1 MNQGRPAYLE
11 KQLQKIPAGELEV
24 IHRSVFGQ
32 DHPHVTDRVLA
43 KTEGKGR
50 MEVYSVYPGIDVSY
64 TAFLSVEATFHHA
77 ASPAIVELFYCH
89 SGRVGWNM
97 RKGTAVYLGAGDLT
111 VHSAACCADSAMMFP
126 LGYAEGI
133 AISIRLASLSD
144 NESAILR
151 EVGRERE
158 KIQSVF
164 CCGKPVIL
172 SSCPDL

>member
-64 TAFLSVEATFHHA
+64 
-77 ASPAIVELFYCH
+77 
-89 SGRVGWNM
+89 
-97 RKGTAVYLGAGDLT
+97 
-111 VHSAACCADSAMMFP
+111 
-126 LGYAEGI
+126 I
-133 AISIRLASLSD
+133 A
-144 NESAILR
+144 
-151 EVGRERE
+151 
-158 KIQSVF
+158 
-164 CCGKPVIL
+164 
-172 SSCPDL
+172 

>member
-64 TAFLSVEATFHHA
+64 TAFLSAEATFHHA
-77 ASPAIVELFYCH
+77 ASPDILELF
-89 SGRVGWNM
+89 
-97 RKGTAVYLGAGDLT
+97 
-111 VHSAACCADSAMMFP
+111 
-126 LGYAEGI
+126 
-133 AISIRLASLSD
+133 
-144 NESAILR
+144 
-151 EVGRERE
+151 
-158 KIQSVF
+158 
-164 CCGKPVIL
+164 
-172 SSCPDL
+172 